1 MISKG
6 FISTSNNWDE
16 YPQLRMIENNWGL
29 PTLSY
34 DAQAPIMTDI
44 LGTSSPQALSTSY
57 TYTLPTLGTGTT
69 VTFAG
74 SATGGT
80 APYSYSWNFGDG
92 TTATGVSATH
102 TFSKTGTYSVTL
114 TVTDSNSTTATSTR
128 QVTVTNSLPL
138 ITFLYSRLIP
148 GGAVS
153 IRVSL
158 AQYRAPSRKLS

>member
-1 MISKG
+1 
-6 FISTSNNWDE
+6 
-16 YPQLRMIENNWGL
+16 MIENNWGL

-34 DAQAPIMTDI
+34 DGQAPIMTDI

-57 TYTLPTLGTGTT
+57 TYTPPTLGTGTA
-69 VTFAG
+69 VAFAG

-92 TTATGVSATH
+92 ATATGASATH

-128 QVTVTNSLPL
+128 RVTVTNSLPI
-138 ITFLYSRLIP
+138 ITFLYVGLIA
-148 GGAVS
+148 GGAVG
-153 IRVSL
+153 IVVFL
-158 AQYRAPSRKLS
+158 AKYRARNRKLSAALKSARQK